1 MSEKIKLVRN
11 DTKPAIVCTI
21 TDETTGS
28 AISLTTAS
36 EVSLK
41 FRAAGSDTLQA
52 TVTGVITNAASGIV
66 TFFPS
71 SAPEMLTGD
80 AGDYEGEIEIT
91 FADGTVQTVYDVL
104 KFKVREDF

>member
-11 DTKPAIVCTI
+11 DTRPAIIATI
-21 TDETTGS
+21 TDEKTGEV
-28 AISLTTAS
+28 IPLTTAS
-36 EVSLK
+36 QVVLK
-41 FRAAGSDTLQA
+41 FRAAGSETLQA
-52 TVTGVITNAASGIV
+52 TVTGVVTNAAGGVV